1 MVIANTAHA
10 RVPKTYQYPGQPD
23 YITRSKSKGRP
34 QNLQTLR
41 RVLAG
46 FLVLGLALVVVFRYG
61 QISQI
66 NMEINRDTRILN
78 ALIDEQRHLN
88 IKVAELMS
96 MERLEQVALGEL
108 GLHYPHS
115 EQFRYV
121 GKNYPE
127 SGDGDGE

>member
-1 MVIANTAHA
+1 MVIANTARA
-10 RVPKTYQYPGQPD
+10 RVPRIYQYPGQSD
-23 YITRSKSKGRP
+23 YTTRSKYKRRP
-34 QNLQTLR
+34 HNLQTLR
-41 RVLAG
+41 KVLAG
-46 FLVLGLALVVVFRYG
+46 FLVLVLALVVIFRYG

-78 ALIDEQRHLN
+78 ALTDEQRHLN
-88 IKVAELMS
+88 IKIAELTS
-96 MERLEQVALGEL
+96 FERLEQVALGKL

-121 GKNYPE
+121 GKNYSE